1 MIQTWAPLMGVT
13 DSLPDPVIALPSVL
27 MDWSRREFLT
37 STGTLALS
45 GVLGGHLLGCRPRRD
60 FDLCIIGSG
69 FAGTFL
75 GLETARAGLAT
86 VILEAGAES
95 KTGPRRHGTQGN
107 FRFLNDGEI
116 RYPVRASRTIGGGGT
131 SRKWAGILSRFW
143 PADLELHSRYG
154 VGADWPLGY
163 DELAPYYCRAEKALG
178 AKGFAPHTGQ
188 PPRECP
194 YPQLIESPYKGP
206 DELLTLEQPEF
217 YPIARSRRNGG
228 PVRLA
233 EEEIPAFVRLPQ
245 ATFLSDRQVTRL
257 VTLDGQHIH
266 HAETRGGDGQDEVIR
281 ARAFVVAA
289 GPIECPRLLLLS
301 TSDWFPTGL
310 GNRSDLV
317 GRFFNVHPSVKF
329 NFERESELPISDAA
343 HRSYTLNEPFRRS
356 GLSGCSVQVAQYSIN
371 RFYWTMQPEIE
382 ARRTNRIRLSETE
395 VDGFGDPLP
404 VVELSYSER
413 DRKTMAK
420 AEAILAVQVDRLND
434 SGGRARRSTGF
445 RMHPAGTCRMGF
457 DEASGVVDRDN
468 RVFGLENL
476 FVSGACAFPSSGS
489 ANPVLTIVALTF
501 RLADHLKKILL

>member
-1 MIQTWAPLMGVT
+1 
-13 DSLPDPVIALPSVL
+13 

-37 STGTLALS
+37 SAGTLALS
-45 GVLGGHLLGCRPRRD
+45 GVLGGHLLGCRPGPD

-75 GLETARAGLAT
+75 GLEAARAGLAT
-86 VILEAGAES
+86 VILEAGPES
-95 KTGPRRHGTQGN
+95 KRGRQSHGLQGN
-107 FRFLNDGEI
+107 FRFLNEGEI
-116 RYPVRASRTIGGGGT
+116 DYPVRASRTIGVGGT

-154 VGADWPLGY
+154 TGADWALGY
-163 DELAPYYCRAEKALG
+163 DELDPYYCRAEKALA
-178 AKGFAPHTGQ
+178 AKGIAPRTGQ
-188 PPRECP
+188 PRRECP
-194 YPQLIESPYKGP
+194 YPQPFESPYEGP

-217 YPIARSRRNGG
+217 YLVARSRRDGG

-233 EEEIPAFVRLPQ
+233 KEEIPAFVREPQ
-245 ATFLSDRQVTRL
+245 ATLLSDRQVTRL

-266 HAETRGGDGQDEVIR
+266 HVETRGVDGHDEVIR

-310 GNRSDLV
+310 GNHSDLV
-317 GRFFNVHPSVKF
+317 GRFFNVHPGVQLQF
-329 NFERESELPISDAA
+329 GRESVLLISDAE

-356 GLSGCSVQVAQYSIN
+356 GLSGCSVQLGRNLKN
-371 RFYWTMQPEIE
+371 RSYWTIQPEIE
-382 ARRTNRIRLSETE
+382 ARWTNRIRLSETQ
-395 VDGFGDPLP
+395 VDGLGDPLP

-420 AEAILAVQVDRLND
+420 AEAISAVQVDRLNA
-434 SGGRARRSTGF
+434 SGGRVRRSIGW

-457 DEASGVVDRDN
+457 DEAGGVVDRDN

-476 FVSGACAFPSSGS
+476 FVSGACVFPSSGTS
-489 ANPVLTIVALTF
+489 NPVLTIVALTL
-501 RLADHLKKILL
+501 RLADHLNKILH